1 MMMRALFLSF
11 LLLLA
16 GPAFAEPSDELFEK
30 LKNAPSESEAHD
42 ISLDIWAS
50 WMESGSPTVDL
61 IMHRAIAAQKA
72 GDLETARAFYD
83 RAILIKPD
91 NPESWNRRATIFL
104 AEENYSEALRDI
116 NRTLTLEPRH
126 FGAWTGLGIILETLG
141 AEKEALEAFR
151 EALEIYPYLPQA
163 KQGVARLRANVEGQ
177 GL

>member
-1 MMMRALFLSF
+1 MIRALFLCCLMF
-11 LLLLA
+11 VI
-16 GPAFAEPSDELFEK
+16 GKAFAEPSDEMFEK

-42 ISLDIWAS
+42 VSLDIWAS

-72 GDLETARAFYD
+72 GDLATARAFYD

-104 AEENYSEALRDI
+104 ADENYSEALRDI
-116 NRTLTLEPRH
+116 NQTLTLEPRH

-141 AEKEALEAFR
+141 ADKEALEAFR
-151 EALEIYPYLPQA
+151 EALKIYPSLPQA
-163 KQGVARLRANVEGQ
+163 RQGVARLRAKVEGQ